1 MKEEGWRVWRVG
13 WGGEV
18 AQVLLRLAAER
29 APLSTSWTGAVIPPS
44 ARNVLDFFSFILPAV
59 WFLDV

>member
-1 MKEEGWRVWRVG
+1 MEGG
-13 WGGEV
+13 GGGEV

-44 ARNVLDFFSFILPAV
+44 ARNVLVFFSFILPAV